1 MLLIFS
7 NFTSSGK
14 FGLGHIR
21 AIDLN
26 EASEIGEAPPA

>member
-21 AIDLN
+21 AIDLK
-26 EASEIGEAPPA
+26 EANKTGEAPPA